1 MERNGISLWT
11 LHLTTNIFV
20 FDGGCDDGK
29 ESVKKGNLGNL
40 PPAQVII
47 QCL

>member
-1 MERNGISLWT
+1 MDRNGISLWM
-11 LHLTTNIFV
+11 LRLTTNIFV
-20 FDGGCDDGK
+20 FDGERDDGK
-29 ESVKKGNLGNL
+29 KSNLGNL